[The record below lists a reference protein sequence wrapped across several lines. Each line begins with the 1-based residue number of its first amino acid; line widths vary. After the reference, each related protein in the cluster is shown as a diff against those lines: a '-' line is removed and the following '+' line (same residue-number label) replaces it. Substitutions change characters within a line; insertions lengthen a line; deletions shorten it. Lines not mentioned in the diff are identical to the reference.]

1 VIDDDSETS
10 GRVELTGSRL
20 ATAVAALFVLLLSSC
35 VTAPQEAPKPRPNIV
50 LLVVEDLSPRIGAFG
65 DAVARTPNLDRMA
78 QEGMRYTN
86 VFTSAGV
93 CAPSRA
99 ALITGMHQAAIGSQH
114 MRTSAYVWTDG
125 SGRAGYEAVPPPY
138 VKAFP
143 ELLRAAGYFTVNN
156 SKTDYQFGSPFT
168 VWDENGMSAHWK
180 DRPEGTP
187 FFAMYSQMATHES
200 SLFLPGSL
208 KPEYASSASAA
219 AAMEARRAA
228 LPQRTRPG
236 DVVVPPYYP
245 DTPTVRADIAR
256 QYDNVQ
262 LMDAWVGERLAELEA
277 AGVLDNTIVI
287 WTTDHGD
294 GLPRGKRSLYD
305 SGLHVPMI
313 IRFPD
318 GRGAG
323 GIDDRMISFVDMA
336 PTILSLAGVSTP
348 KHLQGIDAL
357 SAKGRAQERV
367 FAERDRFDESTDLSR
382 AVRTRAFKYIRNEY
396 SDVSFY
402 LPLAY
407 RENVPMMA
415 EMRRMFAAGQLS
427 PLQASYFQ
435 TPRPLEELYD
445 MKADPDEVRNLAGDP
460 AFRGVKTELAS
471 ALSSW
476 RQKIGDPGK
485 MPEDAMIKA
494 AWGAGKQPQTAKPA
508 FSETAVEAGAV
519 RVALSSGTEGA
530 SIGYRLAGEERW
542 RLYSAPFDVQRGVRI
557 EAKAIRYG
565 FAESDVL
572 AVTPGG

>member
-1 VIDDDSETS
+1 M
-10 GRVELTGSRL
+10 TGSRL
-20 ATAVAALFVLLLSSC
+20 ATAMAALFVLLLSSC
-35 VTAPQEAPKPRPNIV
+35 GTAPQEAPKPRPNIV

-78 QEGMRYTN
+78 QEGVRYTN

-168 VWDENGMSAHWK
+168 VWDENGTSAHWK

-200 SLFLPGSL
+200 SLFMPGLL
-208 KPEYASSASAA
+208 KPEYANSASAA
-219 AAMEARRAA
+219 AAMEARRSA
-228 LPQRTRPG
+228 LPQRTRPE

-262 LMDAWVGERLAELEA
+262 LMDAWVGDRLAELEA
-277 AGVLDNTIVI
+277 AGMLDNTILI

-323 GIDDRMISFVDMA
+323 GIDDRMISFVDLA
-336 PTILSLAGVSTP
+336 PTILSLAGVSAP
-348 KHLQGIDAL
+348 KHLQGVDAL
-357 SAKGRAQERV
+357 GPKGKAQERV

-382 AVRTRAFKYIRNEY
+382 AVRTREFKYIRNEY
-396 SDVSFY
+396 RDVSFY

-415 EMRRMFAAGQLS
+415 EMRRMFAAGLLS

-445 MKADPDEVRNLAGDP
+445 VKADPDEVRNLAGDP
-460 AFRGVKTELAS
+460 AFGGVKMELAS
-471 ALSSW
+471 SLSSW

-485 MPEDAMIKA
+485 MAEDAMIKA
-494 AWGAGKQPQTAKPA
+494 AWGAGKQPQTAKPVA
-508 FSETAVEAGAV
+508 SQALEESGAL
-519 RVALSSGTEGA
+519 RITLSSGTEGA
-530 SIGYRLAGEERW
+530 SIGYRLAGEKRW
-542 RLYSAPFDVQRGVRI
+542 RLYSAPFDVQRSVRI